1 MIITRIQNSLKR
13 RLSRCFP
20 GYGLPI
26 TSNGPLRGSFC
37 HLGKPDNRKK
47 YIIVAKDVYAGTS
60 GSDTPTPLEVT
71 EICSELIITR
81 LYLIDLLKT
90 GKITLDDT
98 VVTIGDRTCLYTNI
112 FKNVMTFKEFSSIKI
127 NNIDN
132 VVIDLL
138 NTKNYSWL
146 AVFGGIKYKPFYQ
159 NYERDKEEIMNVNF
173 SNLKEYNIDKSFV
186 ALVIRKRG
194 AWPEKNLP
202 DEYWAELI
210 HKLKTNGIQVFVFG
224 KETKSFTDGHHI
236 QYVKNYRDWCSLV
249 KNSNCKHIV
258 STMTGGVYPALIF
271 GAPKMQMTIIDNT
284 NLMTLHA
291 GDPSFYDSCV
301 NFAKVEIE
309 FINKIP
315 KTEELCARIS
325 KSL

>member
-1 MIITRIQNSLKR
+1 MIITKLQKGLANRI
-13 RLSRCFP
+13 SRYVP
-20 GYGLPI
+20 WYGLPV
-26 TSNGPLRGSFC
+26 TSSGPLRNSLYRLC
-37 HLGKPDNRKK
+37 RPDRRMK

-60 GSDTPTPLEVT
+60 GSDTPNPLEVT

-90 GKITLDDT
+90 GKITLEDT
-98 VVTIGDRTCLYTNI
+98 VVTIDDRVCLYTNI
-112 FKNVMTFKEFSSIKI
+112 FKNVMTFREFSHVKI
-127 NNIDN
+127 NNVDN

-138 NTKNYSWL
+138 TKKTYHWL
-146 AVFGGIKYKPFYQ
+146 AVGGGLKYKPFYK
-159 NYERDKEEIMNVNF
+159 NYERDKEEITNIDP
-173 SNLKEYNIDKSFV
+173 SNLREYNVDNPFI

-202 DEYWAELI
+202 YEYWTKLI
-210 HKLKTNGIQVFVFG
+210 HKLKTGGVQVFVFG
-224 KETKSFTDGHHI
+224 KETESLTDVYHV

-284 NLMTLHA
+284 NLMALHA
-291 GDPSFYDSCV
+291 GDPSFYDSCI
-301 NFAKVEIE
+301 NFAKVEIG
-309 FINKIP
+309 FINELPKI
-315 KTEELCARIS
+315 EELYVRIL
-325 KSL
+325 KNL